1 METNFEKYR
10 NGLMENPE
18 FRAYYVLAKE
28 KLNMELMIDSIE
40 DAIDKNQSQLTM
52 KRRVSKL
59 KKYIAAISL

>member
-10 NGLMENPE
+10 NEMMQNTE
-18 FRAYYVLAKE
+18 FKAYYVLAKE
-28 KLNMELMIDSIE
+28 KLNMELMLDAIE

>member
-10 NGLMENPE
+10 NEMMQNPE
-18 FRAYYVLAKE
+18 FKAYYVLAKE
-28 KLNMELMIDSIE
+28 KLNMELMLDSIE

>member
-10 NGLMENPE
+10 NEMMENPE

-40 DAIDKNQSQLTM
+40 DAIDNNQSQLTM